1 MELLN
6 ISNNTLG
13 KKLNLGL
20 TNQQIELFSHVLYA
34 IENNIKF
41 INLDSINWVLSW
53 KDKNTGEQKEQ
64 VEWHRVV
71 IFGRL
76 AEIAEQYLK
85 KGSKIF
91 VEGKLQTR
99 DWEDKDGNK
108 RYTTEVVADLYGGVQ
123 ILGSG
128 GGENSFDTSSGM
140 NQEPAKKENLDQTVE
155 DDELPF

>member
-1 MELLN
+1 MAKGTLN
-6 ISNNTLG
+6 KVFLVGRLG
-13 KKLNLGL
+13 KDPEIRFSGDGNAIANFSIA
-20 TNQQIELFSHVLYA
+20 TNETWKNKEGAQQEKTDWH
-34 IENNIKF
+34 NI
-41 INLDSINWVLSW
+41 
-53 KDKNTGEQKEQ
+53 
-64 VEWHRVV
+64 VV
-71 IFGRL
+71 FGAS
-76 AEIAEQYLK
+76 AEKYIQPYVK
-85 KGSKIF
+85 KGTLVS

-128 GGENSFDTSSGM
+128 GGENSLDTSSGM

>member
-1 MELLN
+1 MAKGTLNKVLLVGR
-6 ISNNTLG
+6 LG
-13 KKLNLGL
+13 KDPEIRFSGDGNAIANFSIATNETWKNKEG
-20 TNQQIELFSHVLYA
+20 NQQEKTDWH
-34 IENNIKF
+34 NI
-41 INLDSINWVLSW
+41 
-53 KDKNTGEQKEQ
+53 
-64 VEWHRVV
+64 VV
-71 IFGRL
+71 FGAS
-76 AEIAEQYLK
+76 AEKYIQPYVK
-85 KGSKIF
+85 KGTLVS

-140 NQEPAKKENLDQTVE
+140 NQEPAKKEDLDQTIE

>member
-1 MELLN
+1 MAKGTLN
-6 ISNNTLG
+6 KVFLVGRLG
-13 KKLNLGL
+13 KDPEIRFSGDGNAIANFSIA
-20 TNQQIELFSHVLYA
+20 TNETWKNKEGNQEEKTDWH
-34 IENNIKF
+34 NI
-41 INLDSINWVLSW
+41 
-53 KDKNTGEQKEQ
+53 
-64 VEWHRVV
+64 VV
-71 IFGRL
+71 FGAS
-76 AEIAEQYLK
+76 AEKYIQPYVK
-85 KGSKIF
+85 KGTLVS

-128 GGENSFDTSSGM
+128 GGENRFDTSSGM

>member
-1 MELLN
+1 MAKGTLN
-6 ISNNTLG
+6 KVFLVGRLG
-13 KKLNLGL
+13 KDPEIRFSGDGNAIANFSIA
-20 TNQQIELFSHVLYA
+20 TNETWKNKEGNQEEKTDWH
-34 IENNIKF
+34 NI
-41 INLDSINWVLSW
+41 
-53 KDKNTGEQKEQ
+53 
-64 VEWHRVV
+64 VV
-71 IFGRL
+71 FGAS
-76 AEIAEQYLK
+76 AEKYIQPYVK
-85 KGSKIF
+85 KGTLVS

-140 NQEPAKKENLDQTVE
+140 NQEPAKKEDLDQTIE

>member
-1 MELLN
+1 MAKGTVN
-6 ISNNTLG
+6 KVTLIG
-13 KKLNLGL
+13 RLGQDPEIRFTGDGAAVASFSVA
-20 TNQQIELFSHVLYA
+20 TNE
-34 IENNIKF
+34 
-41 INLDSINWVLSW
+41 SW
-53 KDKNTGEQKEQ
+53 KGKDGEMQERTEWTKVTVFGNT
-64 VEWHRVV
+64 
-71 IFGRL
+71 
-76 AEIAEQYLK
+76 AEKYIQPYVK
-85 KGSKIF
+85 KGTLVS

>member
-1 MELLN
+1 MAKGTLN
-6 ISNNTLG
+6 KVFLVGRLG
-13 KKLNLGL
+13 KDPEIRFSGDGNAIANFSIATNETWKNKEG
-20 TNQQIELFSHVLYA
+20 NQQEKTDWH
-34 IENNIKF
+34 NI
-41 INLDSINWVLSW
+41 
-53 KDKNTGEQKEQ
+53 
-64 VEWHRVV
+64 VV
-71 IFGRL
+71 FGAS
-76 AEIAEQYLK
+76 AEKYIQPYVK
-85 KGSKIF
+85 KGTLVS

-140 NQEPAKKENLDQTVE
+140 NQEPAKKENLDQTIE

>member
-1 MELLN
+1 MAKGTLN
-6 ISNNTLG
+6 KVFLVGRLG
-13 KKLNLGL
+13 KDPEIRFSGDGNAIANFSIA
-20 TNQQIELFSHVLYA
+20 TNETWKNKEGNQEEKTDWH
-34 IENNIKF
+34 NI
-41 INLDSINWVLSW
+41 
-53 KDKNTGEQKEQ
+53 
-64 VEWHRVV
+64 VV
-71 IFGRL
+71 FGAS
-76 AEIAEQYLK
+76 AEKYIQPYVK
-85 KGSKIF
+85 KGTLVS

-108 RYTTEVVADLYGGVQ
+108 RYTTEVVADLNGGVQ

>member
-1 MELLN
+1 MAKGTLNKVLLVGR
-6 ISNNTLG
+6 LG
-13 KKLNLGL
+13 KDPEIRFSGDGNAIANFSIATNETWKNKEG
-20 TNQQIELFSHVLYA
+20 NQQEKTDWH
-34 IENNIKF
+34 NI
-41 INLDSINWVLSW
+41 
-53 KDKNTGEQKEQ
+53 
-64 VEWHRVV
+64 VV
-71 IFGRL
+71 FGAS
-76 AEIAEQYLK
+76 AEKYIQPYVK
-85 KGSKIF
+85 KGTLVS

-140 NQEPAKKENLDQTVE
+140 NQEPAKKENLDQTIE

>member
-1 MELLN
+1 MAKGTLN
-6 ISNNTLG
+6 KVFLVGRLG
-13 KKLNLGL
+13 KDPEIRFSGDGNAIANFSIATNETWKNKEG
-20 TNQQIELFSHVLYA
+20 NQQEKTDWH
-34 IENNIKF
+34 NI
-41 INLDSINWVLSW
+41 
-53 KDKNTGEQKEQ
+53 
-64 VEWHRVV
+64 VV
-71 IFGRL
+71 FGAS
-76 AEIAEQYLK
+76 AEKYIQPYVK
-85 KGSKIF
+85 KRTLVS

-140 NQEPAKKENLDQTVE
+140 NQEPAKKEDLDQTIE

>member
-1 MELLN
+1 MAKGTLN
-6 ISNNTLG
+6 KVFLVGRLG
-13 KKLNLGL
+13 KDPEIRFSGDGNAVANFSIA
-20 TNQQIELFSHVLYA
+20 TNETWKSKEGTQQEKTDWH
-34 IENNIKF
+34 NI
-41 INLDSINWVLSW
+41 
-53 KDKNTGEQKEQ
+53 
-64 VEWHRVV
+64 VV
-71 IFGRL
+71 FGAS
-76 AEIAEQYLK
+76 AEKYIQPYVK
-85 KGSKIF
+85 KGTLVS

>member
-1 MELLN
+1 MAKGTLN
-6 ISNNTLG
+6 KVFLVGRLG
-13 KKLNLGL
+13 KDPEIRFSGGGNAIANFSIATNETWKNKEG
-20 TNQQIELFSHVLYA
+20 NQQEKTDWH
-34 IENNIKF
+34 NI
-41 INLDSINWVLSW
+41 
-53 KDKNTGEQKEQ
+53 
-64 VEWHRVV
+64 VV
-71 IFGRL
+71 FGAS
-76 AEIAEQYLK
+76 AEKYIQPYVK
-85 KGSKIF
+85 KGTLVS

-140 NQEPAKKENLDQTVE
+140 NQEPAKKENLDQTIE

>member
-1 MELLN
+1 MAKGTLN
-6 ISNNTLG
+6 KVFLIGRLG
-13 KKLNLGL
+13 KDPEIRFSGDGNAIANFSIATNETWKNKEG
-20 TNQQIELFSHVLYA
+20 NQQEKTDWH
-34 IENNIKF
+34 NI
-41 INLDSINWVLSW
+41 
-53 KDKNTGEQKEQ
+53 
-64 VEWHRVV
+64 VV
-71 IFGRL
+71 FGAS
-76 AEIAEQYLK
+76 AEKYIQPYVK
-85 KGSKIF
+85 KGTLVS

-140 NQEPAKKENLDQTVE
+140 NQEPAKKENLDQTTE